1 MMSSR
6 SSKIRGR
13 GNRLLRAVDRYAGIP
28 VIAVMGALRRK
39 RALPER
45 IDRIGILTTAAIG
58 DTILIGAVVSD
69 LQSAFPA
76 SSIIFFAGESNYD
89 AAVLLPTPDCVIRLP
104 IYRPLHAARIV
115 RECGL
120 DLLLDFGPWPRI
132 NAFIAKLSGSRFTAG
147 FRTPGQYRHYCYDL
161 AVDHSPD
168 LHELENHRRMIR
180 WLGVEPTH
188 LPGLDLRKIP
198 TNPNIAI
205 SHPYLVF
212 HLWPGGTRSRE
223 NQWPLE
229 RWIRLVAHFAARGYS
244 IALTGAPAQRL
255 ASEEVIRAIDI
266 RYRPVVQNAAGIN
279 LAETAALVAGARIVV
294 SVDTGIKHLAA
305 ALEVPLIAL
314 HGPMSSM
321 RWGPVGNSA
330 VAIDSRDPHRGY
342 LYLGF
347 ETPPEPSRCMEA
359 ISYEIV
365 LRECLRKLAQPNSCV
380 SVGGQSRGAD

>member
-1 MMSSR
+1 MRASTSTQ
-6 SSKIRGR
+6 IRGR
-13 GNRLLRAVDRYAGIP
+13 GNRLLRAVDRYAGVP
-28 VIAVMGALRRK
+28 VIALMGALRK
-39 RALPER
+39 KKSLPQR

-89 AAVLLPTPDCVIRLP
+89 AAVLLPAPDFVIRLP
-104 IYRPLHAARIV
+104 VYRPLHAARIV
-115 RECGL
+115 RECSL

-132 NAFIAKLSGSRFTAG
+132 NALIAKLSGSRFTAG
-147 FRTPGQYRHYCYDL
+147 FRTPGQYRHYGYDL

-180 WLGVEPTH
+180 WLGINPTH
-188 LPGLDLRKIP
+188 LPAIDLRKIP
-198 TNPNIAI
+198 TNRNIAI

-223 NQWPLE
+223 NQWPLAS
-229 RWIRLVAHFAARGYS
+229 WVRLVGHFAARGYM

-255 ASEEVIRAIDI
+255 ASEEVISSIDI
-266 RYRPVVQNAAGIN
+266 KYRPLVQNAAGIN
-279 LAETAALVAGARIVV
+279 LAETAALLAGARIVV

-314 HGPMSSM
+314 HGPMSSR
-321 RWGPVGNSA
+321 RWGPVGHSA
-330 VAIDSRDPHRGY
+330 VAIDSRDPDGGY

-347 ETPPEPSRCMEA
+347 EKPPEHSRCMEA

-365 LRECLRKLAQPNSCV
+365 LRECLEKLSALTSSL
-380 SVGGQSRGAD
+380 SVGASLGHRD